1 MVNDKALGIDYPI
14 LNVILSEDTD
24 YDDSESEHEM
34 SFATN
39 DAIDTL
45 LRDEF
50 NTSLVSARM
59 VSQFL

>member
-24 YDDSESEHEM
+24 YDDSESEHEL

-45 LRDEF
+45 LRD
-50 NTSLVSARM
+50 
-59 VSQFL
+59 